1 MTKSKQ
7 QKNAILTIVCL
18 LALAV
23 FGAAMVWL
31 HYQQLCSPGGGD
43 DPYTSDLGQHL
54 YFAQQGMIYSTVSLL
69 IGPAYD
75 IAGRIGIAVLLAV
88 FHLAAV
94 AVFAWGLR
102 AALPESTRPV
112 RLLVSLAV
120 NLATAVWMPRGGY
133 WYQGTVGGT
142 IYHNTTYIMLAPF
155 ALLTMLA
162 FYRVWPTVRGRLDL
176 RSYAVYTVLLTVAT
190 SFKANLIFAFA
201 PALLV
206 LLVVDFVRSRAKNL
220 KNEILMGCSVF
231 PGVALCFV
239 QARVLFAAE
248 DSGIRLIFTVP
259 FDHHRMLWGPFNEA
273 GVLGLARSFVF
284 AAAVGLLLGRAAW
297 KSFRYRFSLFTFAV
311 SMAEALLLVESGER
325 LYHANLWWGPFIC
338 FWAFWLESVSV
349 FLAQCRAKAPRWRL
363 VLCGLALV
371 WHLASGVCFLV
382 MLLCGVSYNV
392 PILTYNLWL
401 KRACRCGMLFC
412 VYAVW
417 LVIPQ
422 NPRRLFSSFCGSA
435 GCTGSAAHRHRTGCR
450 PRPWS
455 AGWRTARGP
464 TAAGRTGLST
474 PETERRWGSRYPP
487 CRGHSSCSG
496 GRTGCPAHRGRTGR
510 RPPPRR

>member
-69 IGPAYD
+69 IGPAYNV
-75 IAGRIGIAVLLAV
+75 AGHIGIAVLLAV

-102 AALPESTRPV
+102 AALPESTRPA

-206 LLVVDFVRSRAKNL
+206 LLIADFVRSRAKNL

-349 FLAQCRAKAPRWRL
+349 FLAQCRAKAPRWL

-392 PILTYNLWL
+392 PILTYNLW
-401 KRACRCGMLFC
+401 
-412 VYAVW
+412 
-417 LVIPQ
+417 
-422 NPRRLFSSFCGSA
+422 
-435 GCTGSAAHRHRTGCR
+435 
-450 PRPWS
+450 
-455 AGWRTARGP
+455 
-464 TAAGRTGLST
+464 
-474 PETERRWGSRYPP
+474 
-487 CRGHSSCSG
+487 
-496 GRTGCPAHRGRTGR
+496 
-510 RPPPRR
+510 